1 MSHCGK
7 NFCLTAKRT
16 EAPDD
21 LKRKRQGNKAN
32 VDLEGWW
39 RGMGASARG
48 GKCMRKREGA
58 EVIVSERDGGSAAV
72 PRVFSR

>member
-1 MSHCGK
+1 
-7 NFCLTAKRT
+7 
-16 EAPDD
+16 

-58 EVIVSERDGGSAAV
+58 EVIVSERDGGSAAL
-72 PRVFSR
+72 PRVLPW